1 MPCLCSQKCTQ
12 QAKQIRYSSNLLY
25 WGVLELRQKGLVQLC
40 MRKPGK
46 SFYVLQQP
54 DLPDR
59 GSATLEAGLH
69 RGVWLARPELQF
81 PEGLAS
87 PGGKRGRGRKAAS
100 ERRRRPLPTP
110 VAVWLAAVGAAD
122 RLGVAP

>member
-1 MPCLCSQKCTQ
+1 MFSASETNKL
-12 QAKQIRYSSNLLY
+12 
-25 WGVLELRQKGLVQLC
+25 
-40 MRKPGK
+40 
-46 SFYVLQQP
+46 P
-54 DLPDR
+54 DLTDR

-69 RGVWLARPELQF
+69 RGVWLASPELQF

-110 VAVWLAAVGAAD
+110 NAVWLAAAVCAAD
-122 RLGVAP
+122 RVGVAP